1 MRFET
6 VEPAD
11 AVGAVLAHSVMLGGR
26 RLNKGI
32 VITPEVAGLARGP
45 LAVARM
51 EAGDVPEA
59 DAAAALGLALSG
71 DGVRAL
77 PPVHGRVNLAAT
89 RDGLL
94 DFDAAALLAVNLAD
108 EALTAATLMPRFPV
122 REGDVVATVKVIP
135 FAVPET
141 ALAAALGAASA
152 LVVRPWTGG
161 EAMLIVTDGDAPNAK
176 LAAKTAAVTAERLAR
191 LGMTMR
197 TARAVRHEAEVL
209 AEALRTCAGAALVLV
224 AGASATTDRAD
235 VTPEA
240 IRRAGGMVARVGMP
254 ADPGNLLVLG
264 SLEGMPVL
272 GLPGCARSAARNG
285 LDLVLERLA
294 AGLAVTPAD
303 IAAMGVGGLLAEGAS
318 AVPWGWR

>member
-6 VEPAD
+6 VEPAQ
-11 AVGAVLAHSVMLGGR
+11 AAGALLAHSVMLGGR
-26 RLNKGI
+26 RVAKG
-32 VITPEVAGLARGP
+32 TMLTGALLALANAP
-45 LAVARM
+45 LAVVRL

-59 DAAAALGLALSG
+59 DAAAALGAALAG
-71 DGVRAL
+71 NGVRAL

-108 EALTAATLMPRFPV
+108 EALTVATLMPRFPV
-122 REGDVVATVKVIP
+122 RAGDVVATVKVIP
-135 FAVPET
+135 FAAPEK
-141 ALAAALGAASA
+141 ALAAACQAAKP
-152 LVVRPWTGG
+152 LLVRPWRGG
-161 EAMLIVTDGDAPNAK
+161 EAVLIATHGDAPNAK
-176 LAAKTAAVTAERLAR
+176 LAAKTAAVTAERLGR

-197 TARAVRHEAEVL
+197 AAGPVAHEADAL
-209 AEALRTCAGAALVLV
+209 AAALRACAGAALVMV

-240 IRRAGGMVARVGMP
+240 IRRAGGTVARVGMP

-264 SLEGMPVL
+264 DLGGMPVL
-272 GLPGCARSAARNG
+272 GLPGCARSPARNG

-294 AGLAVTPAD
+294 AGLDVSAAD
-303 IAAMGVGGLLAEGAS
+303 VAAMGVGGLLAEGAA